1 MCIVT
6 EVSHTWVQVPA
17 WLEQDRRS
25 AVEAALGRE
34 ASRKAVAAD
43 GCGCVPLSGDVT
55 QLAAWKAAM
64 WPAVDHEC
72 LNQELGL
79 LSRLAHAV
87 LGEVT
92 GVGAG
97 EGAGGGGVGGVGAE
111 GERVLDG
118 DGARKF
124 VEDVKAYIERNLAD
138 TSRCVCMCCVCVCV
152 CVCVRACV
160 HA

>member
-92 GVGAG
+92 GVGTEKQTAAG
-97 EGAGGGGVGGVGAE
+97 KASRKVEAMVTQTEAATGKPKAKEAETGRVATEMPMEAGMVKLTVATAE
-111 GERVLDG
+111 
-118 DGARKF
+118 
-124 VEDVKAYIERNLAD
+124 
-138 TSRCVCMCCVCVCV
+138 
-152 CVCVRACV
+152 
-160 HA
+160 